1 MNQIKRVYPKGAVII
16 KQGDYGDEAFQLISG
31 SVEVAFTS
39 LEGNKTVL
47 AILRPPHMFGE
58 MALIDEKPR
67 SATVTALTNVEVSVT
82 QKSAF
87 LKHFSEENE
96 GPLIPVLRTMFER
109 LRTTNQVISALSAD
123 ISVVASAEGGHEF
136 TSPSRL
142 CIKPTNEAA
151 KAALGAKKFEVK
163 EFPFRIG
170 RKEENDVLGIND
182 LMLDDSM
189 PYQVSPHHLLISLR
203 NNTIELSDRGSKF
216 GSLVNG
222 VRIGL
227 SNRSK
232 VVELKRG
239 ENEVI
244 FGDIYS
250 KIRFNFEVI

>member
-1 MNQIKRVYPKGAVII
+1 MDQVKRVYPKGSVII
-16 KQGDYGDEAFQLISG
+16 KQGDYGDEAFQLVSG
-31 SVEVAFTS
+31 SVEVSFS
-39 LEGNKTVL
+39 SSEGNKTVL

-82 QKSAF
+82 KKAAF
-87 LKHFSEENE
+87 VKHFTEENE

-136 TSPSRL
+136 TSPARL
-142 CIKPTNEAA
+142 TIKPTTETA
-151 KAALGAKKFEVK
+151 KASLGAKKYDVK

-170 RKEENDVLGIND
+170 RKEDNDILGIND
-182 LMLDDSM
+182 LMLDDSS
-189 PYQVSPHHLLISLR
+189 PYQISPHHLLISLR
-203 NNTIELSDRGSKF
+203 NNTIELSDRGSRF

-222 VRIGL
+222 IRIGL
-227 SNRSK
+227 SNRAK

-239 ENEVI
+239 DNEVI
-244 FGDIYS
+244 LGDIYS
-250 KIRFNFEVI
+250 KIRFNFEVF